1 MNKLEL
7 RDYGM
12 LLFHSGLYG
21 HAFDYLAAYSA
32 FQVYLLICILLLES
46 DVIWSFCNSLR
57 ELKSGFCAILC
68 SDGMVVN
75 YSSWTLFEHEK
86 LQVFFSYPDPWI
98 LGGNTLISLFGLW
111 C

>member
-1 MNKLEL
+1 LLDVNKLEL

-46 DVIWSFCNSLR
+46 DLIWSFCNSLR
-57 ELKSGFCAILC
+57 ELKQVASVQ
-68 SDGMVVN
+68 SSVVMA
-75 YSSWTLFEHEK
+75 L
-86 LQVFFSYPDPWI
+86 
-98 LGGNTLISLFGLW
+98 
-111 C
+111 